1 MVGCHLIFEKY
12 SLGILFRKHL
22 GCTTSVQLLPHVGSP
37 LPDPGHEGGDP
48 VPHPVRGLAPALV
61 QLVDGLLVLSA
72 VVTLPEHRTLQWGN
86 VNSQHISSWLYCHLL
101 DSCSLF
107 CCQSTP
113 RDRLES
119 VHSKG
124 VIGLEIQTRV
134 PGTHVLHGPLLCYLR
149 AEHAGVLQPGPA
161 VELQTNLRED

>member
-22 GCTTSVQLLPHVGSP
+22 GCTTSVQLLTHVGSL

-72 VVTLPEHRTLQWGN
+72 VVTLPEHRALQWGE
-86 VNSQHISSWLYCHLL
+86 Y
-101 DSCSLF
+101 
-107 CCQSTP
+107 
-113 RDRLES
+113 
-119 VHSKG
+119 
-124 VIGLEIQTRV
+124 
-134 PGTHVLHGPLLCYLR
+134 
-149 AEHAGVLQPGPA
+149 
-161 VELQTNLRED
+161 